1 MKYVI
6 KSKRFI
12 LRPFK
17 KSDEKPLLKNI
28 SNRAIYRYTLRIPY
42 PYTMKA
48 AREWISSSLKSQRKK
63 NRDAYRFAI
72 DINKEVVGV
81 VALENIQKHKAEIGY
96 WLAKK
101 HWNKGIMTEAAG
113 LVAKFGFDKLK
124 LARIYAPIF
133 SRNKRSARV
142 LEKNSFRLEG
152 LLRKD
157 ICKDGKF
164 SDVRLYAKT
173 K

>member
-1 MKYVI
+1 MPII

-17 KSDEKPLLKNI
+17 KGDEKPLQKNI
-28 SNRAIYRYTLRIPY
+28 NNRAVYRYTQRIPY

-48 AREWISSSLKSQRKK
+48 AKEWISSDLKSQRNK
-63 NRDAYRFAI
+63 NRDAYRFAV

-101 HWNKGIMTEAAG
+101 YWNKEIMTEAVE
-113 LVAKFGFDKLK
+113 LITKFGFEKLK

-133 SRNKRSARV
+133 SRNGRSARV
-142 LEKNSFRLEG
+142 LEKNGFILEG
-152 LLRKD
+152 MLRKD
-157 ICKDGKF
+157 IYKDGRF
-164 SDVRLYAKT
+164 SDAKLYAKI